1 MVHVAKRK
9 PKEDSEKMPRLAR
22 PPHPSFFEKL
32 KERPQAEPVVN
43 APRLE
48 KRSSE
53 QVTNAF
59 RMLARGWD
67 GAIEK
72 SLSVP
77 DNMLYFEGANARF
90 YSSCEDGRLGNL
102 LIGLGTGRLILPNA
116 DFGIILYETSSTVY
130 LVLFDARR
138 RILVRE
144 SLLCYHNDPPE
155 REWSSIRKS
164 VESAIALARSDD
176 AKKKGLFAVHD
187 GTLRLVKPEEAPPM
201 EPSLPA
207 A

>member
-9 PKEDSEKMPRLAR
+9 PKDDKEIMPRLSR

-32 KERPQAEPVVN
+32 KARPQNEGAVSVPK
-43 APRLE
+43 LE

-53 QVTNAF
+53 QVTNSF

-67 GAIEK
+67 GDIEMA
-72 SLSVP
+72 LSVP
-77 DNMLYFEGANARF
+77 PEMFYFEGTNTRF
-90 YSSCEDGRLGNL
+90 YSMNEKAEMGNL
-102 LIGLGTGRLILPNA
+102 LIGLGTGRLIKPKT
-116 DFGIILYETSSTVY
+116 DYGIILYETSSTVY
-130 LVLFDARR
+130 MVLYDARR

-155 REWSSIRKS
+155 REWSSIKKS
-164 VESAIALARSDD
+164 VESALALARSED
-176 AKKKGLFAVHD
+176 ARKKGLFAVYD
-187 GTLRLVKPEEAPPM
+187 GTLRLMNPADAPPV